1 MTDSEEKEPI
11 ESEEMPEFEARFFW
25 AFACLMLYKLGDVEM
40 ISLERLEQFD
50 AENDCPEVVWIAEK
64 KAWMM
69 KNKKID
75 RPTII
80 TPPKKVAKQM
90 MKNIL
95 KSRRY

>member
-1 MTDSEEKEPI
+1 MSDSTEKKNEETQMPTFEP
-11 ESEEMPEFEARFFW
+11 RFFW
-25 AFACLMLYKLGDVEM
+25 AFVALMLYKLGDVEM
-40 ISLERLEQFD
+40 ITLERLEKFD
-50 AENDCPEVVWIAEK
+50 AEKDCPEVVWIAEK

-80 TPPKKVAKQM
+80 TPPKKIAKQM

-95 KSRRY
+95 KSRRN